1 MGEMTHL
8 LSPGPPPVWFE
19 QATRSPA
26 RGTSQPS
33 QDDSRPLARPH
44 LPPMELQSRPSVGT
58 LSEQWD
64 RLVDHQPHPSPF
76 LKSWWIDNTASGEL
90 VVLCCFSGNLLVG
103 GAAFEV
109 DTHGKGLLRV
119 PRVRFA
125 GQGVLAPDHMD
136 LIADPDF
143 RPAVTKAVARWLW
156 ACRAM
161 VDLDG
166 LTPTCALPAL
176 LGLNIIER
184 TPCPFMELEP
194 GTDPIAGVPGRLRS
208 TIKRSGKRLAKS
220 GFTTRRVTS
229 DVDGALMRL
238 LELHEQRWEDET
250 AFASGWTRFHDAVAA
265 GHAVGDVVIHEL
277 ANEEGFVIASEL
289 ELNAG
294 NTTAFYQAGRLTD
307 RDYRGSGSVLKAEVI
322 RWAQNT
328 GITEFDLLRGD
339 ERYKDD
345 WSTGERDIIRAR
357 GAATA
362 TKSWIAS
369 VAADVLKDRIEGIVS
384 LLNKSLG
391 EERTTKLVRGV
402 KQSLR

>member
-1 MGEMTHL
+1 
-8 LSPGPPPVWFE
+8 
-19 QATRSPA
+19 
-26 RGTSQPS
+26 
-33 QDDSRPLARPH
+33 
-44 LPPMELQSRPSVGT
+44 MELQSRPSVGT
-58 LSEQWD
+58 LSQQWD
-64 RLVDHQPHPSPF
+64 RLVDRQPHPSPF

-109 DTHGKGLLRV
+109 DTHGRGLLGV

-136 LIADPDF
+136 LIADGDF

-156 ACRAM
+156 DCRAM

-176 LGLNIIER
+176 LDLNIIER
-184 TPCPFMELEP
+184 TPCPFMELDP
-194 GTDPIAGVPGRLRS
+194 STDPIAGVPGRLRS

-229 DVDGALMRL
+229 DIDGALKRL
-238 LELHEQRWEDET
+238 LDLHEQRWDDET
-250 AFASGWTRFHDAVAA
+250 EFASGWTRFSEAAAA
-265 GHAVGDVVIHEL
+265 GHAADEVVIHEL
-277 ANEEGFVIASEL
+277 TNEEGFVIASEL

-294 NTTAFYQAGRLTD
+294 SSSAFYQAGRLTD
-307 RDYRGSGSVLKAEVI
+307 REYRGSGSVLKADVI
-322 RWAQNT
+322 RWAQDAGMN
-328 GITEFDLLRGD
+328 EFDLLRGD
-339 ERYKDD
+339 EGYKDD
-345 WSTGERDIIRAR
+345 WSTGERNIIRAR
-357 GAATA
+357 GAATG

-369 VAADVLKDRIEGIVS
+369 AAAKGLKDRIEGIVS

-391 EERTTKLVRGV
+391 EERTNELVRRA
-402 KQSLR
+402 KKSLA